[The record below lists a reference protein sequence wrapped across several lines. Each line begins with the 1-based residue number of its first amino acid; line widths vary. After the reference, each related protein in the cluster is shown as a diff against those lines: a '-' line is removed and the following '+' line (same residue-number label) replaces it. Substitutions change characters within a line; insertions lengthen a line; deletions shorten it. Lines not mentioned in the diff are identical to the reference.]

1 MEEYKKKKIIIDT
14 FNLIHII
21 REDKKMMSLFLFL
34 AAILGLAI
42 AFGTPKEYKASVM
55 LAPETSTANNLTS
68 GISSLASM
76 VGMDMN
82 FGNNSDAIYPELYPD
97 LIQSSDFLV
106 NLFPI
111 QVETKDGSLRTDYYD
126 YLKNHNK
133 KGWWMVPAHWL
144 HVLVEKMTADDVPYQ
159 GDGNKVNPFRLTK
172 EQFNI
177 AHIISKS
184 IDCQVDKKTSVIT
197 IEVKDQDPVIAATM
211 ADSIRNRL
219 QTFIT
224 DYRTKKAR
232 IDLAYMEK
240 LFAEAKEQ
248 YVKARQQF
256 AAYSDANQDVL
267 LQTYKSKQDDLE
279 NDMQLKY
286 NAYTQIYDQLQ
297 LSKAKVQERTPAFT
311 IVQSASVPIK
321 HSNKSKLSV
330 LLTFMFLGA
339 VCRVIVL
346 LFSRRKEIF
355 RIVASETK

>member
-1 MEEYKKKKIIIDT
+1 MEEYKSKKVILDYFSLMNILKT
-14 FNLIHII
+14 
-21 REDKKMMSLFLFL
+21 DKKWMGIFVTI
-34 AAILGLAI
+34 AAILGLAV
-42 AFGTPKEYKASVM
+42 AFGTPKEYKSSVM
-55 LAPETSTANNLTS
+55 LAPETATSNNLTS

-82 FGNNSDAIYPELYPD
+82 FGNSDDAIYPELYPD

-111 QVETKDGSLRTDYYD
+111 QVETKDGALRTDYYD

-133 KGWWMVPAHWL
+133 KGWWTAPARWL
-144 HVLVEKMTADDVPYQ
+144 HVLVEKLTADDVPYQ

-172 EQFNI
+172 EQYNI
-177 AHIISKS
+177 AHNISKN
-184 IDCQVDKKTSVIT
+184 IDCLVDKKTSVIT
-197 IEVKDQDPVIAATM
+197 IEVTDQDPVIAATM

-224 DYRTKKAR
+224 NYRTKKAR
-232 IDLAYMEK
+232 NDLAYMEK

-256 AAYSDANQDVL
+256 AAYSDANQDVI
-267 LQTYKSKQDDLE
+267 LQTYRSKQEDLE

-339 VCRVIVL
+339 VCRVMVL

-355 RIVASETK
+355 RIVASEPK